1 MTSENSSKFN
11 SPLLS
16 LSADLKSF
24 AIWASV
30 NAMCAPP
37 EAAANASNFLY
48 ASVNSLKESRPS
60 WLDEF
65 FEDGENMCRCCLRVY
80 GFREK
85 CDGVSVG
92 EFVHAQFGVLFVVI

>member
-1 MTSENSSKFN
+1 MSKPSALRGSASRIFSITISGKSKISENSSKFN

-30 NAMCAPP
+30 NAMCDSP

-48 ASVNSLKESRPS
+48 ASVNSLKKVVHLGSY
-60 WLDEF
+60 
-65 FEDGENMCRCCLRVY
+65 RV
-80 GFREK
+80 
-85 CDGVSVG
+85 
-92 EFVHAQFGVLFVVI
+92 L